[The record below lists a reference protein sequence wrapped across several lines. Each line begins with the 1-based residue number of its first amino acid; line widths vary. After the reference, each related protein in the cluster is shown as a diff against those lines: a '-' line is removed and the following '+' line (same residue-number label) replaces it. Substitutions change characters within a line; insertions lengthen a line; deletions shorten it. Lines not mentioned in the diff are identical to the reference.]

1 MAVTSVWAI
10 KGRVDNMIRY
20 IANPEKTTDWETAE
34 ALHKIENAI
43 QYSAD
48 ELKTEE
54 LTYVSYINC
63 TAGHAAE
70 QFMATKQN
78 WGKPGGRAC
87 YHGIQSFKPGETT
100 ADEAHAIG
108 IALAQE
114 LWGDRFE
121 VVVATHCNTDCYHNH
136 FVFNSVSFVD
146 GYKFYCMLEDEQ
158 RMRDVSDR
166 LCRENRLSVI
176 EHPKGEKM
184 HYAEYM
190 ARKNGKYVIRDGV
203 REDIDRAIRSAA
215 TRQDFVNILRDMGYT
230 LHIYKKNGQLRDR
243 PSLRPPDASK
253 PVRFDGLGPE
263 YTLEA
268 IERRIRSNGIRRNP
282 FPESEK
288 QPHRYLG
295 TFRIKGSYSNAPKA
309 TGLRALYFHYCYKL
323 KILRKYPASIK
334 RVSIYMRED
343 LKNMDSMIAQ
353 MELLGREHIET
364 TDQLVQY
371 KSDTELK
378 ISMLE
383 ELRQELYNA
392 KRRADR
398 QEDAAGSAALKSQI
412 SDITSQL
419 KMLRKEVVL
428 CSKIEERSAQ
438 VKENLEQIK
447 QQETERKEPTHN
459 EHWRRRSRSD
469 RQDDPERR

>member
-1 MAVTSVWAI
+1 MAVTSVRAI

-20 IANPEKTTDWETAE
+20 IANPEKTIDWEEAE
-34 ALHKIENAI
+34 TFHKIDNVV

-54 LTYVSYINC
+54 LAYVSYINC
-63 TAGHAAE
+63 NARHAVE
-70 QFMATKQN
+70 QFMATKRR
-78 WGKPGGRAC
+78 WDKLGGRVC
-87 YHGIQSFKPGETT
+87 YHGIQSFKAGETT

-108 IALAQE
+108 VTLAQE

-136 FVFNSVSFVD
+136 FVFNSVSFAD

-166 LCRENRLSVI
+166 LCREARLSVI
-176 EHPKGEKM
+176 DNPKGKKI
-184 HYAEYM
+184 HYAEYQ
-190 ARKNGKYVIRDGV
+190 ARKDGKYVIRDGV
-203 REDIDRAIRSAA
+203 RADIDRAIRSSA
-215 TRQDFVNILRDMGYT
+215 TRQDFMNIMRGMGYT
-230 LHIYKKNGQLRDR
+230 MNIYKKNGQLRDR
-243 PSLRPPDASK
+243 PSVRPPDAMK
-253 PVRFDGLGPE
+253 PVRLDGLGPE

-282 FPESEK
+282 FPEWEK
-288 QPHRYLG
+288 QPHQYLG
-295 TFRIKGSYSNAPKA
+295 TFRMKGSYHKAPKA
-309 TGLRALYFHYCYKL
+309 TGIRALYFHYCYKL
-323 KILRKYPASIK
+323 KILRKYPASIQ
-334 RVSIYMRED
+334 RVSIHIRED
-343 LKNMDSMIAQ
+343 LKNMDSLIAQ
-353 MELLGREHIET
+353 MELLGREKIET
-364 TDQLVQY
+364 VDQLAQY
-371 KSDTELK
+371 KSSTESK
-378 ISMLE
+378 IGILTE
-383 ELRQELYNA
+383 YRAELHNA

-398 QEDAAGSAALKSQI
+398 HGDSTNAAAISSQI

-419 KMLRKEVVL
+419 KALRKEVVL

-447 QQETERKEPTHN
+447 QQESERKESTHN

-469 RQDDPERR
+469 C

>member
-20 IANPEKTTDWETAE
+20 IANPEKTIDWEEAE
-34 ALHKIENAI
+34 TFHKIDNVV

-54 LTYVSYINC
+54 LAYVSYINC
-63 TAGHAAE
+63 NARHAVE
-70 QFMATKQN
+70 QFMATKRR
-78 WGKPGGRAC
+78 WDKLGGRAC
-87 YHGIQSFKPGETT
+87 YHGIQSFKAGEIT

-108 IALAQE
+108 VALAQE

-136 FVFNSVSFVD
+136 FVFNSVSFAD

-166 LCRENRLSVI
+166 LCREARLSVI
-176 EHPKGEKM
+176 ENPKGKKI
-184 HYAEYM
+184 HYAEYQAM
-190 ARKNGKYVIRDGV
+190 KDGKYVIRDGV
-203 REDIDRAIRSAA
+203 RADIDRAIRSSA
-215 TRQDFVNILRDMGYT
+215 TRQDFTNIMRSIGYT
-230 LHIYKKNGQLRDR
+230 MNIYKKNGQLRDR
-243 PSLRPPDASK
+243 PSVRPPDAMK
-253 PVRFDGLGPE
+253 PVRLDGLGPE

-268 IERRIRSNGIRRNP
+268 IERRIRTNGIRRNP
-282 FPESEK
+282 FPEWEK
-288 QPHRYLG
+288 QPHQYLG
-295 TFRIKGSYSNAPKA
+295 TFRMKGSYHKAPKA
-309 TGLRALYFHYCYKL
+309 TGIRALYFHYCYKL
-323 KILRKYPASIK
+323 KIFRKYPASIQ
-334 RVSIYMRED
+334 RVSIHIRED
-343 LKNMDSMIAQ
+343 LKNMDSLIAQ
-353 MELLGREHIET
+353 AELLGREKIET
-364 TDQLVQY
+364 ADQLAQY
-371 KSDTELK
+371 KSSTESK
-378 ISMLE
+378 IGILTE
-383 ELRQELYNA
+383 YRAELHNA

-398 QEDAAGSAALKSQI
+398 HCDTTSATAISSQI

-419 KMLRKEVVL
+419 KALRKEVAL

-447 QQETERKEPTHN
+447 QQESERKETTHN

-469 RQDDPERR
+469 C

>member
-20 IANPEKTTDWETAE
+20 IANPEKTIDWEEAE
-34 ALHKIENAI
+34 TFHKIDNVI

-63 TAGHAAE
+63 NARHAVE
-70 QFMATKQN
+70 QFMATKRR
-78 WGKPGGRAC
+78 WDKLGGRAC
-87 YHGIQSFKPGETT
+87 YHGIQSFKAGETT

-108 IALAQE
+108 VALAQE

-136 FVFNSVSFVD
+136 FVFNSVSFAD

-166 LCRENRLSVI
+166 LCREARLSVI
-176 EHPKGEKM
+176 EHPMGKKI
-184 HYAEYM
+184 HYAEYQ
-190 ARKNGKYVIRDGV
+190 ARKDGKYVIRDGV
-203 REDIDRAIRSAA
+203 RADIDRAIRSSA
-215 TRQDFVNILRDMGYT
+215 TRQDFMNIMRGMGYT
-230 LHIYKKNGQLRDR
+230 MNIYRKNGQLRDR
-243 PSLRPPDASK
+243 PSVRPPDAMK
-253 PVRFDGLGPE
+253 PVRLDGLGPE
-263 YTLEA
+263 YTLES

-282 FPESEK
+282 FPEWEK
-288 QPHRYLG
+288 QPHQYLG
-295 TFRIKGSYSNAPKA
+295 TFRMKGIYHKAPKA
-309 TGLRALYFHYCYKL
+309 TGIRALYFHYCYKL
-323 KILRKYPASIK
+323 KIFRKYPANIQ
-334 RVSIYMRED
+334 RVSIQIRED
-343 LKNMDSMIAQ
+343 LKNMDNLIAQ

-364 TDQLVQY
+364 TDQLAQY
-371 KSDTELK
+371 KSSTESK
-378 ISMLE
+378 IDMLTE
-383 ELRQELYNA
+383 YRAELHNA

-398 QEDAAGSAALKSQI
+398 HGDSTNAAAISSQI

-419 KMLRKEVVL
+419 KALRKEVAL

-438 VKENLEQIK
+438 VKKNLEQIK
-447 QQETERKEPTHN
+447 QQESERKETTHN

-469 RQDDPERR
+469 C

>member
-20 IANPEKTTDWETAE
+20 IANPEKTIDWEEAE
-34 ALHKIENAI
+34 IFHRIDNVV

-54 LTYVSYINC
+54 LAYVSYINC
-63 TAGHAAE
+63 NARHAVE
-70 QFMATKQN
+70 QFMATKRR
-78 WGKPGGRAC
+78 WDKLGGRAC
-87 YHGIQSFKPGETT
+87 YHGIQSFKAGETT

-108 IALAQE
+108 VALAQE

-136 FVFNSVSFVD
+136 FVFNSVSFAD

-166 LCRENRLSVI
+166 LCREARLSVI
-176 EHPKGEKM
+176 ENPKGQKI
-184 HYAEYM
+184 HYAEHQ
-190 ARKNGKYVIRDGV
+190 ARKDGKYVIRDGV
-203 REDIDRAIRSAA
+203 REDIDRAIHSSA
-215 TRQDFVNILRDMGYT
+215 TRQDFMNIMRGMGYT
-230 LHIYKKNGQLRDR
+230 MNIYKKNGQLRDR
-243 PSLRPPDASK
+243 PSVRPPDAMK
-253 PVRFDGLGPE
+253 PVRLDGLGPE
-263 YTLEA
+263 YTLES

-282 FPESEK
+282 FPEWEK
-288 QPHRYLG
+288 QPHQYLG
-295 TFRIKGSYSNAPKA
+295 TFRMKGSYHKAPKA
-309 TGLRALYFHYCYKL
+309 TGIRALYFHYCYKL
-323 KILRKYPASIK
+323 KIFRKYPANIQ
-334 RVSIYMRED
+334 RVSIHIRED
-343 LKNMDSMIAQ
+343 LKNMDNLISQ

-364 TDQLVQY
+364 PDQLAQY
-371 KSDTELK
+371 KTGTESKMDQLTELRK
-378 ISMLE
+378 
-383 ELRQELYNA
+383 ELYNA

-398 QEDAAGSAALKSQI
+398 HGDATNAAAISSQI

-419 KMLRKEVVL
+419 KALRKEVAL

-447 QQETERKEPTHN
+447 QQESERKEPTHN

-469 RQDDPERR
+469 Y

>member
-1 MAVTSVWAI
+1 MAVTSIWAI

-20 IANPEKTTDWETAE
+20 IANPEKTIDWEEAE
-34 ALHKIENAI
+34 IFHRIDNVV

-54 LTYVSYINC
+54 LAYVSYINC
-63 TAGHAAE
+63 NARHAVE
-70 QFMATKQN
+70 QFMATKRR
-78 WGKPGGRAC
+78 WDKLGGRAC
-87 YHGIQSFKPGETT
+87 YHGIQSFKAGETT

-108 IALAQE
+108 VALAQE

-136 FVFNSVSFVD
+136 FVFNSVSFAD

-166 LCRENRLSVI
+166 LCREARLSVI
-176 EHPKGEKM
+176 ENPKGQKI
-184 HYAEYM
+184 HYAEYQ
-190 ARKNGKYVIRDGV
+190 ARKDGKYVIRDGV
-203 REDIDRAIRSAA
+203 RADIDRAIRSSA
-215 TRQDFVNILRDMGYT
+215 TRQDFMNIMRGMGYT
-230 LHIYKKNGQLRDR
+230 MNIYKKNGQLRDR
-243 PSLRPPDASK
+243 PSVRPPDAMK
-253 PVRFDGLGPE
+253 PVRLDGLGPE
-263 YTLEA
+263 YTLES

-282 FPESEK
+282 FPEWEK

-295 TFRIKGSYSNAPKA
+295 TFRMKGTYDKTPKA

-323 KILRKYPASIK
+323 KIFRKYPASVK
-334 RVSIYMRED
+334 RVSIFMRED

-364 TDQLVQY
+364 ADQLAQY
-371 KSDTELK
+371 QSSTESKMDQLTELRK
-378 ISMLE
+378 
-383 ELRQELYNA
+383 ELYNT

-398 QEDAAGSAALKSQI
+398 HEDAAGSAAISSQI

-419 KMLRKEVVL
+419 KALRKEVAL

-447 QQETERKEPTHN
+447 QQESERKESTHN

-469 RQDDPERR
+469 C

>member
-20 IANPEKTTDWETAE
+20 IANPEKTIDWEEAE
-34 ALHKIENAI
+34 TFHKIDNVV

-54 LTYVSYINC
+54 LAYVSYINC
-63 TAGHAAE
+63 NARHAVE
-70 QFMATKQN
+70 QFMATKRR
-78 WGKPGGRAC
+78 WDKLGGRVC
-87 YHGIQSFKPGETT
+87 YHGIQSFKAGETT

-108 IALAQE
+108 VALAQE

-136 FVFNSVSFVD
+136 FVFNSVSFAD

-166 LCRENRLSVI
+166 LCREARLSVI
-176 EHPKGEKM
+176 DNPKGKKI
-184 HYAEYM
+184 HYAEYQ
-190 ARKNGKYVIRDGV
+190 ARKDGKYVIRDGV
-203 REDIDRAIRSAA
+203 RADIDRAIRSSA
-215 TRQDFVNILRDMGYT
+215 TRQDFMNIMRGMGYT
-230 LHIYKKNGQLRDR
+230 MNIYKKNGQLRDR
-243 PSLRPPDASK
+243 PSVRPPDAMK
-253 PVRFDGLGPE
+253 PVRLDGLGPE

-282 FPESEK
+282 FPEWEK
-288 QPHRYLG
+288 QPHQYLG
-295 TFRIKGSYSNAPKA
+295 TFRMKGSYHKAPKA
-309 TGLRALYFHYCYKL
+309 TGIRALYFHYCYKL
-323 KILRKYPASIK
+323 KILRKYPASIQ
-334 RVSIYMRED
+334 RVSIHIRED
-343 LKNMDSMIAQ
+343 LKNMDSLIAQ
-353 MELLGREHIET
+353 MELLGREKIET
-364 TDQLVQY
+364 VDQLAQY
-371 KSDTELK
+371 KSSTESK
-378 ISMLE
+378 IGILTE
-383 ELRQELYNA
+383 YRAELHNA

-398 QEDAAGSAALKSQI
+398 HGDSTNAAAISSQI

-419 KMLRKEVVL
+419 KALRKEVVL

-447 QQETERKEPTHN
+447 QQESERKESTHN

-469 RQDDPERR
+469 C

>member
-1 MAVTSVWAI
+1 MAVTSVWGI

-20 IANPEKTTDWETAE
+20 IANPEKTIDWEEAE
-34 ALHKIENAI
+34 TFHKIDNVI

-63 TAGHAAE
+63 NARHAVE
-70 QFMATKQN
+70 QFMATKRR
-78 WGKPGGRAC
+78 WDKLGGRAY
-87 YHGIQSFKPGETT
+87 YHGIQSFKAGETT

-108 IALAQE
+108 VALAQE

-136 FVFNSVSFVD
+136 FVFNSVSFAD

-166 LCRENRLSVI
+166 LCREARLSVI
-176 EHPKGEKM
+176 EHPMGKKI
-184 HYAEYM
+184 HYAEYQ
-190 ARKNGKYVIRDGV
+190 ARKDGKYVIRDGV
-203 REDIDRAIRSAA
+203 RADIDRAIRSSA
-215 TRQDFVNILRDMGYT
+215 TRQDFMNIMRGMGYT
-230 LHIYKKNGQLRDR
+230 MNIYRKNGQLRDR
-243 PSLRPPDASK
+243 PSVRPPDAMK
-253 PVRFDGLGPE
+253 PVRLDGLGPE
-263 YTLEA
+263 YTLES

-282 FPESEK
+282 FPEWEK
-288 QPHRYLG
+288 QPHQYLG
-295 TFRIKGSYSNAPKA
+295 TFRMKGIYHKAPKA
-309 TGLRALYFHYCYKL
+309 TGIRALYFHYCYKL
-323 KILRKYPASIK
+323 KIFRKYPANIQ
-334 RVSIYMRED
+334 RVSIHIRED
-343 LKNMDSMIAQ
+343 LKNMDNLIAQ

-364 TDQLVQY
+364 PDQLAQY
-371 KSDTELK
+371 KSGTESKMDQLTELRK
-378 ISMLE
+378 
-383 ELRQELYNA
+383 ELYNA

-398 QEDAAGSAALKSQI
+398 HGDATNAVAISSQI

-419 KMLRKEVVL
+419 KALRKEVAL

-447 QQETERKEPTHN
+447 QQESERKEPTHN

-469 RQDDPERR
+469 C

>member
-20 IANPEKTTDWETAE
+20 IANPEKTIDREEAETF
-34 ALHKIENAI
+34 HKIDNVV

-54 LTYVSYINC
+54 LAYVSYINC
-63 TAGHAAE
+63 TANHAVE
-70 QFMATKQN
+70 QFMETKRN
-78 WGKPGGRAC
+78 WGKLSGRAC

-108 IALAQE
+108 VALAQE

-166 LCRENRLSVI
+166 LCREARLSVI
-176 EHPKGEKM
+176 DNPKGKKI
-184 HYAEYM
+184 HYAEYQ
-190 ARKNGKYVIRDGV
+190 ARKDGKYVIRDGV

-215 TRQDFVNILRDMGYT
+215 TRQDFMNIMKSMGYT
-230 LHIYKKNGQLRDR
+230 FHIYKKNGQMRDR
-243 PSLRPPDASK
+243 PSLRPPDAKK
-253 PVRFDGLGPE
+253 PIRFDGLGSE
-263 YTLEA
+263 YTLET
-268 IERRIRSNGIRRNP
+268 IEQRIRYNGIRRNP
-282 FPESEK
+282 FPEWEK
-288 QPHRYLG
+288 QPHQYLG
-295 TFRIKGSYSNAPKA
+295 TFRMKGSYHKAPKA
-309 TGLRALYFHYCYKL
+309 TGIRALYFHYCYRL
-323 KILRKYPASIK
+323 KIFRKYPANIQ
-334 RVSIYMRED
+334 RVSIQIRED
-343 LKNMDSMIAQ
+343 LKNMDNLIAQ

-364 TDQLVQY
+364 TDQLAQY
-371 KSDTELK
+371 KSSTESK
-378 ISMLE
+378 IDMLTE
-383 ELRQELYNA
+383 YRAELHNA

-398 QEDAAGSAALKSQI
+398 HGDSTNAAAISSQI

-419 KMLRKEVVL
+419 KALRKEVAL

-438 VKENLEQIK
+438 VKKNLEQIK
-447 QQETERKEPTHN
+447 QQESERKETTHN

-469 RQDDPERR
+469 C

>member
-20 IANPEKTTDWETAE
+20 VANPDKTIDWDTAE
-34 ALHKIENAI
+34 SLHKIENAV
-43 QYSAD
+43 QYTAD

-63 TAGHAAE
+63 TANHAVE
-70 QFMATKQN
+70 QFMETKRN
-78 WGKPGGRAC
+78 WGKLSGRAC

-108 IALAQE
+108 VALAQE

-166 LCRENRLSVI
+166 LCHEAQLSVI
-176 EHPKGEKM
+176 KYPKGKKM
-184 HYAEYM
+184 HYAEYQ
-190 ARKNGKYVIRDGV
+190 ARKDGKYVIRDGV
-203 REDIDRAIRSAA
+203 REDIDRAIRSSA
-215 TRQDFVNILRDMGYT
+215 TRQDFMNIMRGMGYT
-230 LHIYKKNGQLRDR
+230 MNIYKKNGQLRDR
-243 PSLRPPDASK
+243 PSVRPPDAMK
-253 PVRFDGLGPE
+253 PVRLDGLGPE
-263 YTLEA
+263 YTLES

-282 FPESEK
+282 FPEWEK
-288 QPHRYLG
+288 QPHQYLG
-295 TFRIKGSYSNAPKA
+295 TFLMKGSYHKAPKA
-309 TGLRALYFHYCYKL
+309 TGIRALYFHYCYKL
-323 KILRKYPASIK
+323 KIFRKYPASIQ
-334 RVSIYMRED
+334 RVSIHIRED
-343 LKNMDSMIAQ
+343 LKNMDSLIAQ
-353 MELLGREHIET
+353 MDLLGREKIET
-364 TDQLVQY
+364 ADQLAQY
-371 KSDTELK
+371 KSSTESKMDQLTELRK
-378 ISMLE
+378 
-383 ELRQELYNA
+383 ELYNV

-398 QEDAAGSAALKSQI
+398 HEDTAGSVAISSQI

-419 KMLRKEVVL
+419 KALRKEVAL

-438 VKENLEQIK
+438 VKDNLEQIK
-447 QQETERKEPTHN
+447 QQESERKEPTHN

-469 RQDDPERR
+469 C

>member
-20 IANPEKTTDWETAE
+20 VANPDKTIDWDTAE
-34 ALHKIENAI
+34 SLHKIENAV
-43 QYSAD
+43 QYTVD

-63 TAGHAAE
+63 TANHAVD
-70 QFMATKQN
+70 QFMETKRN
-78 WGKPGGRAC
+78 WGKLGGRAC

-108 IALAQE
+108 VALAQE

-121 VVVATHCNTDCYHNH
+121 VVVATHCNTECYHNH

-166 LCRENRLSVI
+166 LCREARLSVI
-176 EHPKGEKM
+176 EFPKGKKM
-184 HYAEYM
+184 HYAEYQ
-190 ARKNGKYVIRDGV
+190 ARKDGKYVIRDGV

-215 TRQDFVNILRDMGYT
+215 TRQDFMNIMKSMGYT
-230 LHIYKKNGQLRDR
+230 FHIYKKNGQMRDR
-243 PSLRPPDASK
+243 PSLRPPDAKK
-253 PVRFDGLGPE
+253 PIRFDGLGSE
-263 YTLEA
+263 YTLET
-268 IERRIRSNGIRRNP
+268 IEQRIRYNGIRRNP

-295 TFRIKGSYSNAPKA
+295 TFRMKGTYNNAPKV

-323 KILRKYPASIK
+323 KIFRKYPASVK
-334 RVSIYMRED
+334 RVSIFMRED

-353 MELLGREHIET
+353 MELLCREHIET
-364 TDQLVQY
+364 ADQLAQY
-371 KSDTELK
+371 KSSTESKRDQLTELRK
-378 ISMLE
+378 
-383 ELRQELYNA
+383 ELYNA
-392 KRRADR
+392 KQRADR
-398 QEDAAGSAALKSQI
+398 QEDAAGSAAISSQI

-419 KMLRKEVVL
+419 KALRKEVAL

-447 QQETERKEPTHN
+447 QQESERKEPTHN

-469 RQDDPERR
+469 CSNDPERC

>member
-20 IANPEKTTDWETAE
+20 IANPEKTIDWAE
-34 ALHKIENAI
+34 AETFHTIDNVV

-54 LTYVSYINC
+54 LAYVSYINC
-63 TAGHAAE
+63 NARHAAE
-70 QFMATKQN
+70 QFMATKRR
-78 WGKPGGRAC
+78 WGKLGGRAC
-87 YHGIQSFKPGETT
+87 FHGIQSFKAGETT

-108 IALAQE
+108 VALAQE

-166 LCRENRLSVI
+166 LCREARLSVI
-176 EHPKGEKM
+176 EYPRGKKI
-184 HYAEYM
+184 HYAEYQAM
-190 ARKNGKYVIRDGV
+190 KDGKYVIRDGV
-203 REDIDRAIRSAA
+203 RDDIDRAIRSSA
-215 TRQDFVNILRDMGYT
+215 TRQDFMNIMRGMGYT
-230 LHIYKKNGQLRDR
+230 MNIYRKNGQLRER
-243 PSLRPPDASK
+243 PSVRPPDAMK
-253 PVRFDGLGPE
+253 PVRLDGLGSE

-268 IERRIRSNGIRRNP
+268 IERRIRTNGIRRNP
-282 FPESEK
+282 FPEWEK
-288 QPHRYLG
+288 QPHQYLG
-295 TFRIKGSYSNAPKA
+295 TFRMKGSYHKAPKA
-309 TGLRALYFHYCYKL
+309 TGIRALYFHYCYKL
-323 KILRKYPASIK
+323 KIFRKYPASIQ
-334 RVSIYMRED
+334 RVSIHIRED
-343 LKNMDSMIAQ
+343 LKNMDSLIAQ
-353 MELLGREHIET
+353 AELLGREKIET
-364 TDQLVQY
+364 VDQLAQH
-371 KSDTELK
+371 KSDTESK
-378 ISMLE
+378 IGMLTE
-383 ELRQELYNA
+383 YRAELHNA

-398 QEDAAGSAALKSQI
+398 HGDATSAAAISSQI

-419 KMLRKEVVL
+419 KALRKEVAL

-438 VKENLEQIK
+438 VKESLEQIK
-447 QQETERKEPTHN
+447 QQESERKETTHN

-469 RQDDPERR
+469 C

>member
-20 IANPEKTTDWETAE
+20 IANPEKTIDWEEAE
-34 ALHKIENAI
+34 TFHKIDNVV

-54 LTYVSYINC
+54 LAYVSYINC
-63 TAGHAAE
+63 NARHAVE
-70 QFMATKQN
+70 QFMATKRR
-78 WGKPGGRAC
+78 WDKLGGRVC
-87 YHGIQSFKPGETT
+87 YHGIQSFKAGETT

-108 IALAQE
+108 VALAQE

-136 FVFNSVSFVD
+136 FVFNSVSFAD

-166 LCRENRLSVI
+166 LCREARLSVI
-176 EHPKGEKM
+176 DNPKGKKI
-184 HYAEYM
+184 HYAEYQ
-190 ARKNGKYVIRDGV
+190 ARKDGKYVIRDGV
-203 REDIDRAIRSAA
+203 RADIDRAIRSSA
-215 TRQDFVNILRDMGYT
+215 TRQDFMNIMRGMGYT
-230 LHIYKKNGQLRDR
+230 MNIYKKNGQLRDR
-243 PSLRPPDASK
+243 PSVRPPDAMK
-253 PVRFDGLGPE
+253 PVRLDGLGPE
-263 YTLEA
+263 YTLES

-282 FPESEK
+282 FPEWEK
-288 QPHRYLG
+288 QPHQYLG
-295 TFRIKGSYSNAPKA
+295 TFRMKGSYHKAPKA
-309 TGLRALYFHYCYKL
+309 TGIRALYFHYCYRL
-323 KILRKYPASIK
+323 KIFRKYPANIQ
-334 RVSIYMRED
+334 RVSIHIRED
-343 LKNMDSMIAQ
+343 LKNMDNLIAQ

-364 TDQLVQY
+364 PDQLAQY
-371 KSDTELK
+371 KSGTESKMDQLTELRK
-378 ISMLE
+378 
-383 ELRQELYNA
+383 ELYNA

-398 QEDAAGSAALKSQI
+398 HGDSTNAAAISSQI

-419 KMLRKEVVL
+419 KALRKEVVL

-447 QQETERKEPTHN
+447 QQESERKEPTNN

-469 RQDDPERR
+469 C

>member
-20 IANPEKTTDWETAE
+20 IANPEKTIDWEEAE
-34 ALHKIENAI
+34 TFHKIDNVV

-54 LTYVSYINC
+54 LAYVSYINC
-63 TAGHAAE
+63 NARHAVE
-70 QFMATKQN
+70 QFMATKRR
-78 WGKPGGRAC
+78 WDKLGGRVC
-87 YHGIQSFKPGETT
+87 YHGIQSFKAGETT

-108 IALAQE
+108 VALAQE

-136 FVFNSVSFVD
+136 FVFNSVSFAD

-166 LCRENRLSVI
+166 LCREARLSVI
-176 EHPKGEKM
+176 DNPKGKKI
-184 HYAEYM
+184 HYAEYQ
-190 ARKNGKYVIRDGV
+190 ARKDGKYVIRDGV
-203 REDIDRAIRSAA
+203 RADIDRAIRSSA
-215 TRQDFVNILRDMGYT
+215 TRQDFMNIMRGMGYT
-230 LHIYKKNGQLRDR
+230 MNIYKKNGQLRDR
-243 PSLRPPDASK
+243 PSVRPPDAMK
-253 PVRFDGLGPE
+253 PVRLDGLGPE

-282 FPESEK
+282 FPEWEN
-288 QPHRYLG
+288 QPHQYLG
-295 TFRIKGSYSNAPKA
+295 IFRMKGSYHKAPKA
-309 TGLRALYFHYCYKL
+309 TGIRALYFHYCYKL
-323 KILRKYPASIK
+323 KIFRKYPASIQ
-334 RVSIYMRED
+334 RVSIHIRED
-343 LKNMDSMIAQ
+343 LKNMDSLIAQ
-353 MELLGREHIET
+353 MELLGREKIET
-364 TDQLVQY
+364 ADQLAQY
-371 KSDTELK
+371 KSSTESK
-378 ISMLE
+378 IGMLTE
-383 ELRQELYNA
+383 YRAELHNA

-398 QEDAAGSAALKSQI
+398 HGDATNAAAISSQI

-419 KMLRKEVVL
+419 KALRKEVAL
-428 CSKIEERSAQ
+428 CSKIEERSTQ

-447 QQETERKEPTHN
+447 QQESERKETTPN

-469 RQDDPERR
+469 C

>member
-20 IANPEKTTDWETAE
+20 IANPEKTIDWEEAE
-34 ALHKIENAI
+34 TFHKIDNVV

-54 LTYVSYINC
+54 LAYVSYINC
-63 TAGHAAE
+63 NARHAVE
-70 QFMATKQN
+70 QFMATKRR
-78 WGKPGGRAC
+78 WDKLGGRVC
-87 YHGIQSFKPGETT
+87 YHGIQSFKAGETT

-108 IALAQE
+108 VALAQE

-136 FVFNSVSFVD
+136 FVFNSVSFAD

-166 LCRENRLSVI
+166 LCREARLSVI
-176 EHPKGEKM
+176 DNPKGKKI
-184 HYAEYM
+184 HYAEYQ
-190 ARKNGKYVIRDGV
+190 ARKDGKYVIRDGV
-203 REDIDRAIRSAA
+203 RADIDRAIRSSA
-215 TRQDFVNILRDMGYT
+215 TRQDFMNIMRGMGYT
-230 LHIYKKNGQLRDR
+230 MNIYKKNGQLRDR
-243 PSLRPPDASK
+243 PSVRPPDAMK
-253 PVRFDGLGPE
+253 PVRLDGLGPE
-263 YTLEA
+263 YTLET

-282 FPESEK
+282 FPEWEK
-288 QPHRYLG
+288 QPHQYLG
-295 TFRIKGSYSNAPKA
+295 TFRMKGSYHKAPKA
-309 TGLRALYFHYCYKL
+309 TGIRALYFHYCYKL
-323 KILRKYPASIK
+323 KILRKYPASIQ
-334 RVSIYMRED
+334 RVSIHIRED
-343 LKNMDSMIAQ
+343 LKNMDSLIAQ
-353 MELLGREHIET
+353 MELLGREKIET
-364 TDQLVQY
+364 VDQLAQY
-371 KSDTELK
+371 KSSTESK
-378 ISMLE
+378 IGILTE
-383 ELRQELYNA
+383 YRAELHNA

-398 QEDAAGSAALKSQI
+398 HGDSTNAAAISSQI

-419 KMLRKEVVL
+419 KALRKEVVL

-447 QQETERKEPTHN
+447 QQESERKESTHN

-469 RQDDPERR
+469 C

>member
-20 IANPEKTTDWETAE
+20 IANPEKTIDWEEAE
-34 ALHKIENAI
+34 TFHKIDNVV

-54 LTYVSYINC
+54 LAYVSYINC
-63 TAGHAAE
+63 NARHAVE
-70 QFMATKQN
+70 QFMATKRR
-78 WGKPGGRAC
+78 WDKLGGRVC
-87 YHGIQSFKPGETT
+87 YHGIQSFKAGETT

-108 IALAQE
+108 VALAQE

-136 FVFNSVSFVD
+136 FVFNSVSFAD

-166 LCRENRLSVI
+166 LCREARLSVI
-176 EHPKGEKM
+176 DNPKGKKI
-184 HYAEYM
+184 HYAEYQ
-190 ARKNGKYVIRDGV
+190 ARKDGKYVIRDGV
-203 REDIDRAIRSAA
+203 RADIDRAIRSSA
-215 TRQDFVNILRDMGYT
+215 TRQDFMNIMRGMGYT
-230 LHIYKKNGQLRDR
+230 MNIYKKNGQLRDR
-243 PSLRPPDASK
+243 PSVRPPDAMK
-253 PVRFDGLGPE
+253 PVRLDGLGPE

-268 IERRIRSNGIRRNP
+268 MERRIRSNGIRRNP
-282 FPESEK
+282 FPEWEN
-288 QPHRYLG
+288 QPHQYLG
-295 TFRIKGSYSNAPKA
+295 IFRMKGSYHKAPKA
-309 TGLRALYFHYCYKL
+309 TGIRALYFHYCYKL
-323 KILRKYPASIK
+323 KIFRKYPASIQ
-334 RVSIYMRED
+334 RVSIHIRED
-343 LKNMDSMIAQ
+343 LKNMDSLIAQ
-353 MELLGREHIET
+353 MELLGREKIET
-364 TDQLVQY
+364 ADQLAQY
-371 KSDTELK
+371 KSSTESK
-378 ISMLE
+378 IGMLTE
-383 ELRQELYNA
+383 YRAELHNA

-398 QEDAAGSAALKSQI
+398 HGDATNAAAISFQI

-419 KMLRKEVVL
+419 KALRKEVAL

-447 QQETERKEPTHN
+447 QQESERKETTPN

-469 RQDDPERR
+469 C

>member
-20 IANPEKTTDWETAE
+20 IANPDKTIDWDTAE
-34 ALHKIENAI
+34 SLHKIENAV
-43 QYSAD
+43 QYTTD

-63 TAGHAAE
+63 TANHAVE
-70 QFMATKQN
+70 QFMETKKN
-78 WGKPGGRAC
+78 WGKLGGRAC

-108 IALAQE
+108 VALAQE

-166 LCRENRLSVI
+166 LCQEAQLSVI
-176 EHPKGEKM
+176 KYPKGKKM

-190 ARKNGKYVIRDGV
+190 ARKDGKYVIRDGV
-203 REDIDRAIRSAA
+203 REDIDRAIRSSA
-215 TRQDFVNILRDMGYT
+215 TRQDFMNIMRSMGYT
-230 LHIYKKNGQLRDR
+230 MNIYKKNGQMRDR
-243 PSLRPPDASK
+243 PSLRPPDAK
-253 PVRFDGLGPE
+253 NPIRFDGLGSE

-268 IERRIRSNGIRRNP
+268 IERRIRTNGIRRNP

-295 TFRIKGSYSNAPKA
+295 VYRMKGSYPNAPKA
-309 TGLRALYFHYCYKL
+309 TGLRALYYHYCYKL
-323 KILRKYPASIK
+323 KIFRKYPASVK
-334 RVSIYMRED
+334 RVSIFMRED

-353 MELLGREHIET
+353 MELLGREKIET
-364 TDQLVQY
+364 SDQLVQY
-371 KSDTELK
+371 KSDTESK
-378 ISMLE
+378 ISMLT

-398 QEDAAGSAALKSQI
+398 HEDANGSAALKSQI

-419 KMLRKEVVL
+419 KALRKEVAL

-447 QQETERKEPTHN
+447 QQESERKEPTRN

-469 RQDDPERR
+469 C

>member
-20 IANPEKTTDWETAE
+20 IANPEKTIDWEEAE
-34 ALHKIENAI
+34 TFHKIDNVI

-63 TAGHAAE
+63 NARHAVE
-70 QFMATKQN
+70 QFMATKRR
-78 WGKPGGRAC
+78 WGKLGGRAC
-87 YHGIQSFKPGETT
+87 FHGIQSFKAGETT

-166 LCRENRLSVI
+166 LCREARLSVI
-176 EHPKGEKM
+176 ENPKGKKI
-184 HYAEYM
+184 HYAEYQ
-190 ARKNGKYVIRDGV
+190 ARKDGKYVIRDGV
-203 REDIDRAIRSAA
+203 RADIDRAIRSSA
-215 TRQDFVNILRDMGYT
+215 TRQDFMNIMRGMGYT
-230 LHIYKKNGQLRDR
+230 MNIYKKNGQLRDR
-243 PSLRPPDASK
+243 PSVRPPDAMK
-253 PVRFDGLGPE
+253 PVRLDGLGSE

-282 FPESEK
+282 FPEWEK
-288 QPHRYLG
+288 QPHQYLG
-295 TFRIKGSYSNAPKA
+295 TFRMNGSYHKAPKA
-309 TGLRALYFHYCYKL
+309 TGIRALYFHYCYKL
-323 KILRKYPASIK
+323 RIFRKYPASIQ
-334 RVSIYMRED
+334 RVSIHIRED
-343 LKNMDSMIAQ
+343 LKNMDSLIAQ
-353 MELLGREHIET
+353 AELLGREKIET
-364 TDQLVQY
+364 ADQLAQY
-371 KSDTELK
+371 KSSTESK
-378 ISMLE
+378 IGMLTE
-383 ELRQELYNA
+383 YRAKLHNA
-392 KRRADR
+392 KRRAVR
-398 QEDAAGSAALKSQI
+398 HGDATSAAAISSQI

-419 KMLRKEVVL
+419 KALRKEVAL

-438 VKENLEQIK
+438 VQENLEQIK
-447 QQETERKEPTHN
+447 QQESERKETTHN

-469 RQDDPERR
+469 C

>member
-1 MAVTSVWAI
+1 MAVTSVRAI

-20 IANPEKTTDWETAE
+20 IANPEKTIDWEEAE
-34 ALHKIENAI
+34 TFHKIDNVV

-54 LTYVSYINC
+54 LAYVSYINC
-63 TAGHAAE
+63 NARHAVE
-70 QFMATKQN
+70 QFMATKRR
-78 WGKPGGRAC
+78 WDKLGGRVC
-87 YHGIQSFKPGETT
+87 YHGIQSFKAGETT

-108 IALAQE
+108 VALAQE

-136 FVFNSVSFVD
+136 FVFNSVSFAD

-166 LCRENRLSVI
+166 LCREARLSVI
-176 EHPKGEKM
+176 DNPKGKKI
-184 HYAEYM
+184 HYAEYQ
-190 ARKNGKYVIRDGV
+190 ARKDGKYVIRDGV
-203 REDIDRAIRSAA
+203 RADIDRAIRSSA
-215 TRQDFVNILRDMGYT
+215 TRQDFMNIMRGMGYT
-230 LHIYKKNGQLRDR
+230 MNIYKKNGQLRDR
-243 PSLRPPDASK
+243 PSVRPPDAMK
-253 PVRFDGLGPE
+253 PVRLDGLGPE

-282 FPESEK
+282 FPEWEK
-288 QPHRYLG
+288 QPHQYLG
-295 TFRIKGSYSNAPKA
+295 TFRMKGSYHKAPKA
-309 TGLRALYFHYCYKL
+309 TGIRALYFHYCYKL
-323 KILRKYPASIK
+323 KIFRKYPASIQ
-334 RVSIYMRED
+334 RVSIHIRED
-343 LKNMDSMIAQ
+343 LKNMDSLIAQ
-353 MELLGREHIET
+353 AELLGREKIET
-364 TDQLVQY
+364 ADQLAQY
-371 KSDTELK
+371 KSSTESK
-378 ISMLE
+378 IGILTE
-383 ELRQELYNA
+383 YRAELHNA

-398 QEDAAGSAALKSQI
+398 HGDSTNAAAISSQI

-419 KMLRKEVVL
+419 KALRKEVVL

-447 QQETERKEPTHN
+447 QQESERKESTHN

-469 RQDDPERR
+469 C

>member
-20 IANPEKTTDWETAE
+20 VANPDKTIDWDTAE
-34 ALHKIENAI
+34 SLHKIENAI
-43 QYSAD
+43 QYTAD

-63 TAGHAAE
+63 TARHAVE
-70 QFMATKQN
+70 QFMETKRN
-78 WGKPGGRAC
+78 WGKLGGRAC

-108 IALAQE
+108 VALAQE

-158 RMRDVSDR
+158 RMRDVSDS
-166 LCRENRLSVI
+166 LCREAQLSVI
-176 EHPKGEKM
+176 EHPKGKKM
-184 HYAEYM
+184 HYAEYQ
-190 ARKNGKYVIRDGV
+190 ARKDGKHVIRDGV
-203 REDIDRAIRSAA
+203 REDIDRAIRGAA
-215 TRQDFVNILRDMGYT
+215 TRQDFMNIMKSMGYT
-230 LHIYKKNGQLRDR
+230 FHIYKKNGQMRDR
-243 PSLRPPDASK
+243 PSLRPPDAK
-253 PVRFDGLGPE
+253 NPIRFDGLGPE

-268 IERRIRSNGIRRNP
+268 IERRIRFNGIRRNP

-295 TFRIKGSYSNAPKA
+295 TFRVKGSYRNAPKA

-323 KILRKYPASIK
+323 KIFRKYPASVK
-334 RVSIYMRED
+334 RVSIFMRED

-353 MELLGREHIET
+353 MELLYREHIET
-364 TDQLVQY
+364 ADQLAQY
-371 KSDTELK
+371 QSSTESKVEQLTEL
-378 ISMLE
+378 
-383 ELRQELYNA
+383 RNELYNA
-392 KRRADR
+392 KRRSDR
-398 QEDAAGSAALKSQI
+398 QGDADGSAAISTQI

-419 KMLRKEVVL
+419 KALRKEVAL

-438 VKENLEQIK
+438 ISENLEQIK
-447 QQETERKEPTHN
+447 QQESERKEPTHN

-469 RQDDPERR
+469 C

>member
-20 IANPEKTTDWETAE
+20 IANPEKTIDWEEAE
-34 ALHKIENAI
+34 TFHKIDNVI

-63 TAGHAAE
+63 NARHAVE
-70 QFMATKQN
+70 QFMATKRR
-78 WGKPGGRAC
+78 WDKLGGRAC
-87 YHGIQSFKPGETT
+87 YHGIQSFKAGETT

-108 IALAQE
+108 VALAQE

-136 FVFNSVSFVD
+136 FVFNSVSFAD

-166 LCRENRLSVI
+166 LCREARLSVI
-176 EHPKGEKM
+176 EHPMGKKI
-184 HYAEYM
+184 HYAEYQ
-190 ARKNGKYVIRDGV
+190 ARKDGKYVIRDGV
-203 REDIDRAIRSAA
+203 RADIDRAIRSSA
-215 TRQDFVNILRDMGYT
+215 TRQDFMNIMRGMGYT
-230 LHIYKKNGQLRDR
+230 MNIYRKNGQLRDR
-243 PSLRPPDASK
+243 PSVRPPDAMK
-253 PVRFDGLGPE
+253 PVRLDGLGPE
-263 YTLEA
+263 YTLES

-282 FPESEK
+282 FPEWEK
-288 QPHRYLG
+288 QPHQYLG
-295 TFRIKGSYSNAPKA
+295 TFRMKGIYHKAPKA
-309 TGLRALYFHYCYKL
+309 TGIRALYFHYCYKL
-323 KILRKYPASIK
+323 KIFRKYPANIQ
-334 RVSIYMRED
+334 RVSIHIRED
-343 LKNMDSMIAQ
+343 LKNMDNLIAQ

-364 TDQLVQY
+364 PDQLAQY
-371 KSDTELK
+371 KSGTESKMDQLTELRK
-378 ISMLE
+378 
-383 ELRQELYNA
+383 ELYNA

-398 QEDAAGSAALKSQI
+398 HGDATNAVAISSQI

-419 KMLRKEVVL
+419 KALRKEVAL

-447 QQETERKEPTHN
+447 QQESERKEPTHN

-469 RQDDPERR
+469 C

>member
-20 IANPEKTTDWETAE
+20 IANPEKTIDWEEAE
-34 ALHKIENAI
+34 TFHKIDNVI

-63 TAGHAAE
+63 NARHAVE
-70 QFMATKQN
+70 QFMATKRR
-78 WGKPGGRAC
+78 WDKLGGRAC
-87 YHGIQSFKPGETT
+87 YHGIQSFKAGETT

-108 IALAQE
+108 VALAQE

-136 FVFNSVSFVD
+136 FVFNSVSFAD

-166 LCRENRLSVI
+166 LCREARLSVI
-176 EHPKGEKM
+176 EHPKGKKI
-184 HYAEYM
+184 HYAEYQ
-190 ARKNGKYVIRDGV
+190 ARKDGKYVIRDGV
-203 REDIDRAIRSAA
+203 RADIDRAIRSSA
-215 TRQDFVNILRDMGYT
+215 TRQDFMNIMRGMGYT
-230 LHIYKKNGQLRDR
+230 MNIYRKNGQLRDR
-243 PSLRPPDASK
+243 PSVRPPDAMK
-253 PVRFDGLGPE
+253 PVRLDGLGPE
-263 YTLEA
+263 YTLES

-282 FPESEK
+282 FPEWEK
-288 QPHRYLG
+288 QPHQYLG
-295 TFRIKGSYSNAPKA
+295 TFRMKGIYHKAPKA
-309 TGLRALYFHYCYKL
+309 TGIRALYFHYCYKL
-323 KILRKYPASIK
+323 KIFRKYPANIQ
-334 RVSIYMRED
+334 RVSIHIRED
-343 LKNMDSMIAQ
+343 LKNMDNLIAQ

-364 TDQLVQY
+364 PDQLAQY
-371 KSDTELK
+371 KSGTESKMDQLTELRK
-378 ISMLE
+378 
-383 ELRQELYNA
+383 ELYNA

-398 QEDAAGSAALKSQI
+398 HGDATNAVAISSQI

-419 KMLRKEVVL
+419 KALRKEVAL

-447 QQETERKEPTHN
+447 QQESERKEPTHN

-469 RQDDPERR
+469 C

>member
-20 IANPEKTTDWETAE
+20 IANPEKTIDWEEAE
-34 ALHKIENAI
+34 TFHKIDNVV

-54 LTYVSYINC
+54 LAYVSYINC
-63 TAGHAAE
+63 NARHAVE
-70 QFMATKQN
+70 QFMATKRR
-78 WGKPGGRAC
+78 WDKLGGRVC
-87 YHGIQSFKPGETT
+87 YHGIQSFKAGETT
-100 ADEAHAIG
+100 ADEAHTIG
-108 IALAQE
+108 VALAQE

-136 FVFNSVSFVD
+136 FVFNSVSFAD

-166 LCRENRLSVI
+166 LCREARLSVI
-176 EHPKGEKM
+176 DNPKGKKI
-184 HYAEYM
+184 HYAEYQ
-190 ARKNGKYVIRDGV
+190 ARKDGKYVIRDGV
-203 REDIDRAIRSAA
+203 RADIDRAIRSSA
-215 TRQDFVNILRDMGYT
+215 TRQDFMNIMRGMGYT
-230 LHIYKKNGQLRDR
+230 MNIYKKNGQLRDR
-243 PSLRPPDASK
+243 PSVRPPDAMK
-253 PVRFDGLGPE
+253 PVRLDGLGPE

-282 FPESEK
+282 FPEWEK
-288 QPHRYLG
+288 QPHQYLG
-295 TFRIKGSYSNAPKA
+295 TFRMKGSYHKAPKA
-309 TGLRALYFHYCYKL
+309 TGIRALYFHYCYKL
-323 KILRKYPASIK
+323 KILRKYPASIQ
-334 RVSIYMRED
+334 RVSIHIRED
-343 LKNMDSMIAQ
+343 LKNMDSLIAQ
-353 MELLGREHIET
+353 MELLGREKIET
-364 TDQLVQY
+364 VDQLAQY
-371 KSDTELK
+371 KSSTESK
-378 ISMLE
+378 IGILTE
-383 ELRQELYNA
+383 YRAELHNA

-398 QEDAAGSAALKSQI
+398 HGDSTNAAAISSQI

-419 KMLRKEVVL
+419 KALRKEVVL

-447 QQETERKEPTHN
+447 QQESERKESTHN

-469 RQDDPERR
+469 C